1 LFNAKTLRTIYV
13 LSEGLPENTWSVFV
27 PNQDLAFVMGADPNL
42 TTENTESTERV
53 SFLFPPLWAQF
64 FAGR

>member
-1 LFNAKTLRTIYV
+1 MGYFRTGTK
-13 LSEGLPENTWSVFV
+13 GLPENTWSVFV
-27 PNQDLAFVMGADPNL
+27 PNQDLAFVMEADPNL
-42 TTENTESTERV
+42 TTESTESTESTERA